1 MIMLI
6 ILLMCIPDLNTLQ
19 QDLGGEL
26 FSLGEL
32 FPTEDCEGKFLNFV
46 PAFEPGRGSHQNR

>member
-1 MIMLI
+1 MLI
-6 ILLMCIPDLNTLQ
+6 ILLMGIPDLNTLQ

-32 FPTEDCEGKFLNFV
+32 FPTEDCEGKYLNFL